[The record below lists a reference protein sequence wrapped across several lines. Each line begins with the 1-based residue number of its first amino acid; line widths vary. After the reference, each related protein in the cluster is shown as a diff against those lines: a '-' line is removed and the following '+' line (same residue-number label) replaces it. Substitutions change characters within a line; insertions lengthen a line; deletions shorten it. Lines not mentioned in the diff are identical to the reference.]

1 MQKLRTLSSQKD
13 IVNMVYCMWVI
24 PIFDNKE
31 TDRGIKFSIIA
42 AINSRIISIC
52 LRTEENN
59 GRYNRLKLRFC
70 CCLCCH
76 SDATQRK
83 NMVWLANKFYDFL

>member
-59 GRYNRLKLRFC
+59 GRYNQTPLLLLLMLSFRCNAAKE
-70 CCLCCH
+70 H
-76 SDATQRK
+76 G
-83 NMVWLANKFYDFL
+83 MVS

>member
-1 MQKLRTLSSQKD
+1 MYAKITYAKPSRKD
-13 IVNMVYCMWVI
+13 IVNIVYCMWAI

-31 TDRGIKFSIIA
+31 IDRGIKFCIIA

-59 GRYNRLKLRFC
+59 GRYNRLKTPLLLLLMLSFRC
-70 CCLCCH
+70 NAAKEH
-76 SDATQRK
+76 GMTS
-83 NMVWLANKFYDFL
+83 